1 MIKVVRESDLN
12 NENDFSKTIF
22 YETSNSEEISSR
34 ISKTINNLKKEGLV
48 LKHLS
53 QSQRSQRYNTK
64 PIYTII
70 MVFEKE
76 EK

>member
-1 MIKVVRESDLN
+1 MIKIIRESDFN
-12 NENDFSKTIF
+12 NVNDFSKTIF
-22 YETSNSEEISSR
+22 YETSNSEEISNR
-34 ISKTINNLKKEGLV
+34 ISKSINDLKKDGLV

-53 QSQRSQRYNTK
+53 QSQRFNIT

-76 EK
+76 